1 MSDNNKPNF
10 RPKQWIQL
18 EPSWQLCRDLMEN
31 FNCMEMRQRHLVQRM
46 GEPNESYN
54 QRLRMATLQNA
65 FEAAI
70 RSMAAKIS
78 DYELLDP
85 LEAISPY
92 LDDVDCQG
100 RNLETFVLSALSD
113 ALVVDSIV
121 LIVDFNNELKRPYLT
136 TIAVDALYCPLSLM
150 EGGRT
155 FIQQVGVSFCKTV
168 PDGDF
173 GQKEIEGI
181 RVYRNR
187 PATCQEYHHIDG
199 EWVSV
204 GAIQKFTNV
213 QGQPL
218 QELPIVWLS
227 LQGFPKL
234 QAGAAWSLPLAQANF
249 IHYNRES
256 ELDTAISITN
266 LPTPYRTWPGAAPDA
281 APPLP
286 LGVNH
291 CVELS
296 NGMSLGYLEPSG
308 GSLALSH
315 ARQQHREEQ
324 MTALGVTFVSEGTNK
339 TATQVIAESE
349 DKRAGIDTIR
359 TIVASAFQEAFKL
372 WYEFSEPKY
381 DRTSPKAQHPD
392 LLVRDTKSIVSN
404 ASEVGAT
411 IEAFLGGMIPAA
423 VAIKKLLRGGF
434 FEIDDFD
441 FESDAARSMMPA
453 TMPKAMEEIEEEP
466 NDNDND
472 EITYRQGDE

>member
-1 MSDNNKPNF
+1 
-10 RPKQWIQL
+10 
-18 EPSWQLCRDLMEN
+18 MEN

-78 DYELLDP
+78 DYQLQDP

-100 RNLETFVLSALSD
+100 SNLETFVLSALSD

-136 TIAVDALYCPLSLM
+136 TIAVDALYCPLTLM
-150 EGGRT
+150 ENGRT

-168 PDGDF
+168 ADGEF

-181 RVYRNR
+181 RVYRHR
-187 PATCQEYHHIDG
+187 PATCQEYHNTEG
-199 EWVSV
+199 EWTSV
-204 GAIQKFTNV
+204 GEIQKFSNV
-213 QGQPL
+213 KGVAL
-218 QELPIVWLS
+218 EELPIVWLS

-266 LPTPYRTWPGAAPDA
+266 LPTPYRIWPGAVPDA
-281 APPLP
+281 TPGLN

-291 CVELS
+291 CLELS
-296 NGMSLGYLEPSG
+296 NGMSIGYLEPSG

-324 MTALGVTFVSEGTNK
+324 MTALGATFVSEGTNK

-372 WYEFSEPKY
+372 WYEFSDPKY
-381 DRTSPKAQHPD
+381 DRSSPNAQHPD

-411 IEAFLGGMIPAA
+411 IEAFLGGMIPGA

-434 FEIDDFD
+434 FELDDFD
-441 FESDAARSMMPA
+441 FESDAAKSMMPGSLPE
-453 TMPKAMEEIEEEP
+453 MKEMEEEEP
-466 NDNDND
+466 EGEPDEPDE
-472 EITYRQGDE
+472 EITYRQGEEG